1 MLLGEEAVK
10 KLHNSRVL
18 LFGLGGVGSAAF
30 EALCRAGVG
39 RLVIVDGDAVD
50 ITNINRQLIALTSTV
65 GQRKTLAARNRG
77 LDINPEADIVCR
89 DEFVTAE
96 SLDGF
101 ELSGFDY
108 VIDAIDTVSVKLSLA
123 ERCQRLG
130 VPLISAMGTGGK
142 MHPELLRIG
151 DIYETNSCPL
161 ARVMR
166 KELRHRK
173 VEALKVVWS
182 PEERAVA
189 DAPGFSKRGE
199 NPSPGTVSF
208 VPPVAGYLMAGEVIR
223 QIVG

>member
-39 RLVIVDGDAVD
+39 RLVIVDGDAVY
-50 ITNINRQLIALTSTV
+50 ITNM
-65 GQRKTLAARNRG
+65 RKTLAARNRG
-77 LDINPEADIVCR
+77 LDINPEAEIVCR

-96 SLDGF
+96 SLDSF
-101 ELSGFDY
+101 DLSGFDY
-108 VIDAIDTVSVKLSLA
+108 VLDAIDTVSVKLSLA
-123 ERCQRLG
+123 ERCQGLG

-151 DIYETNSCPL
+151 DIYETSSCPL

-166 KELRHRK
+166 KELRHRG

-182 PEERAVA
+182 PEERAVP
-189 DAPGFSKRGE
+189 DAPGFSRRGE